1 MNVRFSMTI
10 AGQPIDLFQDEVVK
24 LTRQVKDVSD
34 LSQARTDFTQQFT
47 IPSSPTND

>member
-10 AGQPIDLFQDEVVK
+10 AGRPIDLFQDEVVK

-34 LSQARTDFTQQFT
+34 LS
-47 IPSSPTND
+47 